1 MSYFENHSPE
11 SKERVL
17 ALSGLATIY
26 VADVTKREKARQL
39 MLDAIEHAQK
49 LVGPKHVLTALAYH
63 NMGFVCK
70 SSELYNEAETWYQK
84 ALELRK
90 YVDQKPCCIF

>member
-1 MSYFENHSPE
+1 
-11 SKERVL
+11 VL

-63 NMGFVCK
+63 NMGYVCK
-70 SSELYNEAETWYQK
+70 CSELYNEAETWYQK

-90 YVDQKPCCIF
+90 YVHVLVGFCSQCYVRSRSLFVLQ